1 MPNTGAFH
9 LLFVVGKA
17 DYTDEILEEL
27 SSVLAT
33 CRGCATEFNAN
44 SPASGLERISGGVV
58 LTCPKCS
65 NRQAISGA
73 RFASFMKRLGD
84 ENRA

>member
-9 LLFVVGKA
+9 LLSVVGKA
-17 DYTDEILEEL
+17 DYVDEVLEEL
-27 SSVLAT
+27 SSVTAT
-33 CRGCATEFNAN
+33 CRSCGAEFSAT

-58 LTCPKCS
+58 LTCPKCG
-65 NRQAISGA
+65 NRQAISEA

-84 ENRA
+84 KQRA